1 MLAYILGITK
11 RDNKGIANRGRFQ
24 GLQIGVRRIAN
35 RGSLRH
41 FKSGQGISY
50 VGQRDF
56 KSRQRLPIRAR
67 KITNRGRDFKLEQG
81 LQIGVE

>member
-41 FKSGQGISY
+41 FKSGQGFHI
-50 VGQRDF
+50 GAKRF
-56 KSRQRLPIRAR
+56 
-67 KITNRGRDFKLEQG
+67 
-81 LQIGVE
+81 QI